1 MSYPFDWVEDL
12 IYGHLASGL
21 PDKVNDMAWK
31 NLTFD
36 PAGRTVW
43 LKVINAPIT
52 EEGITL
58 GPTGDNELRGFLQI
72 GIYTAIGQGV
82 AESKEVYGRVS
93 ERFNVPQRL
102 AGPTGDSF
110 VKFTSKSYSKVDRLL
125 SGISHEVGL
134 KVFGMQIILRS
145 TGSHVSLNRG
155 IDHG

>member
-1 MSYPFDWVEDL
+1 MSYPFSWVEDL
-12 IYGHLASGL
+12 IYGHLVAGL
-21 PDKVNDMAWK
+21 PDKVDDMAWK

-72 GIYTAIGQGV
+72 GIYSAIGTGST
-82 AESKEVYGRVS
+82 ESKEVYGRVS

-102 AGPTGDSF
+102 AGPTDDSF
-110 VKFTSKSYSKVDRLL
+110 VKFTSKGYSQGGQTSIGDY
-125 SGISHEVGL
+125 
-134 KVFGMQIILRS
+134 
-145 TGSHVSLNRG
+145 TRG
-155 IDHG
+155 GTEGVWDAEYITVYWLAREPKQRN

>member
-58 GPTGDNELRGFLQI
+58 GPNGDNELRGFLQI

-110 VKFTSKSYSKVDRLL
+110 VKFTSKGYSQGGQTSIGD
-125 SGISHEVGL
+125 
-134 KVFGMQIILRS
+134 F
-145 TGSHVSLNRG
+145 TRG
-155 IDHG
+155 GTEGVWDADYITVYWLAREPKQRN

>member
-72 GIYTAIGQGV
+72 GIYTAVGQGIV
-82 AESKEVYGRVS
+82 ESKEVYGRVS
-93 ERFNVPQRL
+93 ECFNVPQRL
-102 AGPTGDSF
+102 AGPTNDSF
-110 VKFTSKSYSKVDRLL
+110 VKFTSKGYSQGGQTSIGD
-125 SGISHEVGL
+125 
-134 KVFGMQIILRS
+134 F
-145 TGSHVSLNRG
+145 TRG
-155 IDHG
+155 GTEGVWDADYITVYWLAREPKQRN